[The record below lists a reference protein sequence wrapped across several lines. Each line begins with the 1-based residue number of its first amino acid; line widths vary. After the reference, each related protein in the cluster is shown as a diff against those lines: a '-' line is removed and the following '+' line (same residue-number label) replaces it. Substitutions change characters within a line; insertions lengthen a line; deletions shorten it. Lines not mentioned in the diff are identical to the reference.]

1 MLGRKVGSKECPQE
15 NSSEIAW
22 WLIFGTLFGY
32 LLEQKSLRGKE
43 LLLKAPLGLEDPFWL
58 IFGTLFGYPL
68 GQKSRR
74 GTPEA
79 QGLEHKVQ
87 GPEHMSQICSRPCAP
102 APLDGSLGRLLGA
115 LMFFLVQSVFKKGA
129 KRMSERGP
137 KGGEK

>member
-15 NSSEIAW
+15 NSFEIAW

-32 LLEQKSLRGKE
+32 
-43 LLLKAPLGLEDPFWL
+43 PW
-58 IFGTLFGYPL
+58 
-68 GQKSRR
+68 GQKSRQS
-74 GTPEA
+74 TPEA

-115 LMFFLVQSVFKKGA
+115 LMRFLVQSVSKKGA
-129 KRMSERGP
+129 KGMSERDQ
-137 KGGEK
+137 KGAEK

>member
-15 NSSEIAW
+15 NSFEIAW
-22 WLIFGTLFGY
+22 RLIYATL
-32 LLEQKSLRGKE
+32 L
-43 LLLKAPLGLEDPFWL
+43 
-58 IFGTLFGYPL
+58 GYPL
-68 GQKSRR
+68 GGQKSRR

-102 APLDGSLGRLLGA
+102 APLDGSLGQLWRA
-115 LMFFLVQSVFKKGA
+115 LVRFLVESVTKKGA
-129 KRMSERGP
+129 KRKPERRQ

>member
-1 MLGRKVGSKECPQE
+1 MFSGQ
-15 NSSEIAW
+15 
-22 WLIFGTLFGY
+22 
-32 LLEQKSLRGKE
+32 KE
-43 LLLKAPLGLEDPFWL
+43 LLFKAPLGLEDPLNFWL

-102 APLDGSLGRLLGA
+102 APLDGSLGRLWGA
-115 LMFFLVQSVFKKGA
+115 LVRFLVENVFKKDA
-129 KRMSERGP
+129 KRRSDRDQ
-137 KGGEK
+137 KGAEK

>member
-1 MLGRKVGSKECPQE
+1 MFSGQKEFFFKAPSGLE
-15 NSSEIAW
+15 DPF
-22 WLIFGTLFGY
+22 WLIFCTLFGY

-43 LLLKAPLGLEDPFWL
+43 LLLKAPFGLEDPFWL

-87 GPEHMSQICSRPCAP
+87 GLEHMSQICSRPCAP
-102 APLDGSLGRLLGA
+102 APLDSSLGRLWGPWC
-115 LMFFLVQSVFKKGA
+115 VF
-129 KRMSERGP
+129 
-137 KGGEK
+137 

>member
-1 MLGRKVGSKECPQE
+1 MNCMFSDQKE
-15 NSSEIAW
+15 
-22 WLIFGTLFGY
+22 FLF
-32 LLEQKSLRGKE
+32 
-43 LLLKAPLGLEDPFWL
+43 KAPLGLEDPFWL

-115 LMFFLVQSVFKKGA
+115 LPVGEFPGSENIQLPKWYQKGA
-129 KRMSERGP
+129 RNNLREFS
-137 KGGEK
+137 

>member
-22 WLIFGTLFGY
+22 
-32 LLEQKSLRGKE
+32 
-43 LLLKAPLGLEDPFWL
+43 WL

-102 APLDGSLGRLLGA
+102 APLDGSLRRLLGA
-115 LMFFLVQSVFKKGA
+115 LVRFLVQSVSKKNV
-129 KRMSERGP
+129 KRISERDQTGA
-137 KGGEK
+137 EK

>member
-1 MLGRKVGSKECPQE
+1 MNCMFSGLKE
-15 NSSEIAW
+15 
-22 WLIFGTLFGY
+22 FLF
-32 LLEQKSLRGKE
+32 
-43 LLLKAPLGLEDPFWL
+43 KAPLGLEDPFWL

-68 GQKSRR
+68 GQKPRR

-102 APLDGSLGRLLGA
+102 APLDGSLGQLWRA
-115 LMFFLVQSVFKKGA
+115 LVRFLVESVSKKGA
-129 KRMSERGP
+129 KRKPERRQ

>member
-15 NSSEIAW
+15 NSFEVAW
-22 WLIFGTLFGY
+22 
-32 LLEQKSLRGKE
+32 
-43 LLLKAPLGLEDPFWL
+43 WL

-87 GPEHMSQICSRPCAP
+87 GPEHMSQPSMQMYVRAHDETRKLILA
-102 APLDGSLGRLLGA
+102 A
-115 LMFFLVQSVFKKGA
+115 
-129 KRMSERGP
+129 
-137 KGGEK
+137 

>member
-1 MLGRKVGSKECPQE
+1 MNCMFSGQE
-15 NSSEIAW
+15 E
-22 WLIFGTLFGY
+22 FLF
-32 LLEQKSLRGKE
+32 KTS
-43 LLLKAPLGLEDPFWL
+43 LGLEDPFWL

-87 GPEHMSQICSRPCAP
+87 GPEHMSQIYFRPCAP

-115 LMFFLVQSVFKKGA
+115 LVRFLVSKKGA
-129 KRMSERGP
+129 KRKSERGQ
-137 KGGEK
+137 KGVEK

>member
-1 MLGRKVGSKECPQE
+1 MNCMFSGQ
-15 NSSEIAW
+15 
-22 WLIFGTLFGY
+22 
-32 LLEQKSLRGKE
+32 KE
-43 LLLKAPLGLEDPFWL
+43 LLFKAPLGLEDLFWL
-58 IFGTLFGYPL
+58 VFGTLFGYPL

-115 LMFFLVQSVFKKGA
+115 LMRFLVQSVSKMGA
-129 KRMSERGP
+129 KRMSERGQ
-137 KGGEK
+137 KGAEK